1 MFRKN
6 RPLSSLQTFKF
17 SLALVFVVIS
27 IGATGFYF
35 LEKSAES
42 GRVEEGRKGDSP
54 HSFLDAVYWS
64 IITATTTGYGDF
76 VPKTGWGRVF
86 TVFFAII
93 AVVTIAWAGANALAF
108 IVEGHLTEAVRVKK
122 MEKDIKALKNHY
134 IICGLGRVGME
145 VVQRLRES
153 KIHRFVVVDRHRE
166 ILENTL
172 RDDELFVVG
181 DATEDQ
187 VLKDAQIELAY
198 GLIACIPDDAANV
211 FTILTAKVLNPKL
224 FVIARGQQDGSQK
237 KLMRAGANRVVMPSR
252 IGGARMAAM
261 ALRPAIVDFL
271 DQTLLVPGDREPLL
285 LEEILI
291 ESGNPMMGKMLK
303 ETHIKSE
310 TEVMIIGIRPNQGDF
325 LINPPSNYII
335 GEGDMLIGLGHHT
348 HFKMLR
354 RLMGLP
360 ENAS

>member
-1 MFRKN
+1 
-6 RPLSSLQTFKF
+6 
-17 SLALVFVVIS
+17 
-27 IGATGFYF
+27 
-35 LEKSAES
+35 
-42 GRVEEGRKGDSP
+42 
-54 HSFLDAVYWS
+54 
-64 IITATTTGYGDF
+64 
-76 VPKTGWGRVF
+76 
-86 TVFFAII
+86 
-93 AVVTIAWAGANALAF
+93 VTIAWAGANALAF

-122 MEKDIKALKNHY
+122 MEKDIRSLKNHY
-134 IICGLGRVGME
+134 IVCGLGRVGME

-153 KIHRFVVVDRHRE
+153 KTQRFIVVDRNHE
-166 ILENTL
+166 LLENTL
-172 RDDELFVVG
+172 HENELWVVG

-187 VLKDAQIELAY
+187 VLKDAQIEKAY

-211 FTILTAKVLNPKL
+211 FTILTAKGLNPKL

-285 LEEILI
+285 LEEILV
-291 ESGNPMMGKMLK
+291 ESGNSIIGKMLK

-310 TEVMIIGIRPNQGDF
+310 TEVMIIGIRPRQGDF
-325 LINPPSNYII
+325 LINPPSNYTI
-335 GEGDMLIGLGHHT
+335 GEGDILIGLGHHT